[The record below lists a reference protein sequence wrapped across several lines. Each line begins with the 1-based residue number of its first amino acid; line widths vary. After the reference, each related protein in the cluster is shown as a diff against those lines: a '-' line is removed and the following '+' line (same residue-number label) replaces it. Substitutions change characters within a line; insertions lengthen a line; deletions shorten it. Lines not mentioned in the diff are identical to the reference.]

1 MTLDQTL
8 KLQEEQARAEL
19 EMCYRLSVEEIV
31 EYLHW
36 AQSTGTREGRPSTER
51 LAREVLPHSGLRV
64 E

>member
-1 MTLDQTL
+1 VTLDQAL

-36 AQSTGTREGRPSTER
+36 AQSIGMRASSANTVRMESAVPANTGPG
-51 LAREVLPHSGLRV
+51 VG
-64 E
+64 